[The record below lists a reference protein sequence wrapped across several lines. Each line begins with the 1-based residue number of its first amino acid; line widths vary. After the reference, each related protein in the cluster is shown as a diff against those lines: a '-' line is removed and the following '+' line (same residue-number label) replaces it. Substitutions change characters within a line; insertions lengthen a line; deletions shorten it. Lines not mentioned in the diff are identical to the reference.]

1 MRWLSVGSLL
11 LAFILTGCVSKS
23 QANAQA
29 HAAYL
34 EGQRQAM
41 AQKIQGPTVYIVG
54 NVKNPFVPWTADLTL
69 TKAVIA
75 ADYLG
80 LEDRGRI
87 ARGAWAD
94 LVVFDRELALT
105 ATYVEGESIVEYA

>member
-1 MRWLSVGSLL
+1 M
-11 LAFILTGCVSKS
+11 
-23 QANAQA
+23 
-29 HAAYL
+29 
-34 EGQRQAM
+34 
-41 AQKIQGPTVYIVG
+41 TVDAGVTSA
-54 NVKNPFVPWTADLTL
+54 PSTSTL
-69 TKAVIA
+69 TAA

-94 LVVFDRELALT
+94 LVVIDRELALT